1 VVFEVFRRGYDRCVI
16 GRGPA
21 ARLGVDVVLCLALLV
36 FGVRV
41 TTRPDLANGTFVD
54 TLLLPVVVLP
64 ILLRWR
70 WPLGAAVALFAGTV
84 ISAIPTFDQFRLALA
99 VPAALLIL
107 FPLASRYERR
117 RALAGLG
124 VVLAAMVFVG
134 ETDVVLRGSG
144 GLGAMVLFSFPL
156 CLVSWGAGRAAW
168 SRERL
173 AEQLAARSELLV
185 RQRERTAELAVEVER
200 ERLASELD
208 LAARDRVREMIELAA
223 DAEQCWVTDP
233 AQVVAA
239 FARIEVMGRE
249 SLNEMRDLLGLLRSD
264 DRASRAPRP
273 TLAQL
278 DTLLQ
283 AAREGGRLVELE
295 THGHPRALP
304 LGVELAAYR
313 ALQHALLA
321 LNPVRGEP
329 ATIRLR
335 YLAQSLEFEVRGAR
349 GEGASADGAV
359 VAARE
364 RILAHGGSFS
374 SEQPSG
380 IRVLRASLPVSV
392 EYA

>member
-1 VVFEVFRRGYDRCVI
+1 M
-16 GRGPA
+16 
-21 ARLGVDVVLCLALLV
+21 
-36 FGVRV
+36 
-41 TTRPDLANGTFVD
+41 
-54 TLLLPVVVLP
+54 
-64 ILLRWR
+64 
-70 WPLGAAVALFAGTV
+70 
-84 ISAIPTFDQFRLALA
+84 
-99 VPAALLIL
+99 LIL
-107 FPLASRYERR
+107 FPLASGYERR

-134 ETDVVLRGSG
+134 ETDVVLRGNG

-200 ERLASELD
+200 ERLATELD

-223 DAEQCWVTDP
+223 DAERSWANDP
-233 AQVVAA
+233 ARVVAA
-239 FARIEVMGRE
+239 FARIELMGRE

-264 DRASRAPRP
+264 DRGSRVPRP

-283 AAREGGRLVELE
+283 EARGAGQLVELE
-295 THGHPRALP
+295 TYGHPRPLP
-304 LGVELAAYR
+304 LGVQLAAYR

-321 LNPVRGEP
+321 LSSARGEP

-335 YLAQSLEFEVRGAR
+335 YLDQSLEFEVWGAP
-349 GEGASADGAV
+349 GAGASADGAV

-374 SEQPSG
+374 SEAPLG
-380 IRVLRASLPVSV
+380 TRVLRASLPVAV
-392 EYA
+392 GHA